1 MVLKT
6 RSAAAGF
13 TLVEVLVA
21 TGVMAIVMVG
31 VLGLFIHGVDNNLQG
46 RELTAVTNH
55 ARSHLETLM
64 ALPFDAPELTV
75 PDGSNALVVREMWSE
90 TAQAWIDEATFPVAD
105 VPIFGRVTRVRQF
118 NTSALSPPTDLEL
131 TADEV
136 VPGGTPARFVQLK
149 EIEVRVNSGA
159 ITVQSALGKAA
170 KAINLRVLRSS

>member
-6 RSAAAGF
+6 RSLAAGF

-31 VLGLFIHGVDNNLQG
+31 VLGLFMHGVDNNQQG

-64 ALPFDAPELTV
+64 ALPFNAPELTV
-75 PDGSNALVVREMWSE
+75 PNGADALEVRELYSE
-90 TAQAWIDEATFPVAD
+90 TAQSWIDEATFPVAE
-105 VPIFGRVTRVRQF
+105 VPLFGRVTRVRQF
-118 NTSALSPPTDLEL
+118 NTNALSPTDLEL

-159 ITVQSALGKAA
+159 ITVQSALGKGA
-170 KAINLRVLRSS
+170 KAINLRTLRAS